1 MTTET
6 VLPAAS
12 VLTALSHREH
22 QYLWLVSQGHTPR
35 QAFQVMGT
43 GSAPSVATRIKKKL
57 SARTMEHAVF
67 IGVMSDLLGP
77 FMYCGTLDGY
87 REHQSRGDT
96 DPCRAC
102 RRAFTE
108 YAERQQTPVLKK
120 VILTDPELKL
130 LRQFDSGRSFKDVLR
145 IWGCSRR
152 TLDGVRMSLYRKLD
166 VTHLPQQSKQA
177 TAVETGRRLGYLRP
191 EPFLPLEEIVIKAE
205 QPRLTELEVRTLGL
219 LGAGASLRE
228 AGEVLGIAGSAVSS
242 KLARIYEKLDVLHH
256 AHGERREAALHAA
269 RQQGYPV

>member
-6 VLPAAS
+6 VLPAAP
-12 VLTALSHREH
+12 VLTRLSHREH

-57 SARTMEHAVF
+57 NARTMEHAIF
-67 IGVMSDLLGP
+67 IGAMSDLLGP
-77 FMYCGTLDGY
+77 FMHCGTLDGY
-87 REHQSRGDT
+87 REHHGRGDT

-120 VILTDPELKL
+120 VVLTESELKL
-130 LRQFDSGRSFKDVLR
+130 LRQFDSGRNFKDVLR

-177 TAVETGRRLGYLRP
+177 TAVEIGRRLGYLRQ
-191 EPFLPLEEIVIKAE
+191 EPNPLPQEIVIKVE
-205 QPRLTELEVRTLGL
+205 QPRLTELEVRTLSL
-219 LGAGASLRE
+219 LASGASLRE

-256 AHGERREAALHAA
+256 GHGARREAAVNLA
-269 RQQGYPV
+269 REQGYPV

>member
-1 MTTET
+1 MTTQT
-6 VLPAAS
+6 ALPAAPA
-12 VLTALSHREH
+12 LTALSHREH

-57 SARTMEHAVF
+57 NARTMEHAIF
-67 IGVMSDLLGP
+67 IGAMSDLIGP
-77 FMYCGTLDGY
+77 FMHCGTLDGY
-87 REHQSRGDT
+87 REHQGRGDT

-108 YAERQQTPVLKK
+108 YAERQQTPVLRK
-120 VILTDPELKL
+120 VILTEPELKL
-130 LRQFDSGRSFKDVLR
+130 LRQFDSGRNFKAVLG

-177 TAVETGRRLGYLRP
+177 TAVEIGRRLGYLRP
-191 EPFLPLEEIVIKAE
+191 EPNPLPQEIVIKVE

-219 LGAGASLRE
+219 LASGASLRE

-256 AHGERREAALHAA
+256 AHGTRREAAVNIA
-269 RQQGYPV
+269 RAQGYPV